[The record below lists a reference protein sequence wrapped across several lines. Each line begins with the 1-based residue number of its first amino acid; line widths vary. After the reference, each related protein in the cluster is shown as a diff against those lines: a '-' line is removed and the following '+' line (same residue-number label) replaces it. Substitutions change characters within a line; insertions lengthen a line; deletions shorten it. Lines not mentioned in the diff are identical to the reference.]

1 MAPRSTES
9 MRADDVQDPVR
20 DGAVE
25 SVDPAGHEEVHT
37 LRDGGRIL
45 VRSLQPGDRDEIAA
59 GYEQLSPESRRLR
72 FFNAPNHL
80 SERLLDYLT
89 DVDGVNR
96 VALVARAIDEPGT
109 PGVAVAR
116 YARDHRDPTTA
127 EAAVTVLDTHRNR
140 GIATIL
146 LASLL
151 DQAVANDI
159 TTFTASVMWENTML
173 LDSLREFG
181 AVVVADEPGIAAV
194 SVDLPRNSEEFAGST
209 LQQTLHTIAE
219 RLGRRP

>member
-1 MAPRSTES
+1 
-9 MRADDVQDPVR
+9 MRADELQYPLGDR
-20 DGAVE
+20 IGE
-25 SVDPAGHEEVHT
+25 SVDPTGHEEVHT
-37 LRDGGRIL
+37 LRDGGRIV
-45 VRSLQPGDRDEIAA
+45 VRPLQPGDRDEIAA
-59 GYEQLSPESRRLR
+59 GYEKLSPESRRLR

-96 VALVARAIDEPGT
+96 VALVATALDEPGA

-116 YARDHRDPTTA
+116 YARDHHDPTTA

-159 TTFTASVMWENTML
+159 TTFTASVMWENKLL
-173 LDSLREFG
+173 LDALREFG

-194 SVDLPRNSEEFAGST
+194 SVDLPHDANEFAGST
-209 LQQTLHTIAE
+209 LQRMLHIIAA
-219 RLGRRP
+219 RFGRRP

>member
-1 MAPRSTES
+1 
-9 MRADDVQDPVR
+9 MRGDDMQDPAS
-20 DGAVE
+20 DGVAE
-25 SVDPAGHEEVHT
+25 SVGPTGPEEIHT

-59 GYEQLSPESRRLR
+59 GYEQLSLASRRLR

-96 VALVARAIDEPGT
+96 VALVATALDEPGA

-116 YARDHRDPTTA
+116 YARDHNDPTTA
-127 EAAVTVLDTHRNR
+127 EAAVTVLDTYRNR

-173 LDSLREFG
+173 LNSLREFG

-194 SVDLPRNSEEFAGST
+194 RVDLPQDAKEFAGST
-209 LQQTLHTIAE
+209 LQRMLQTIAA
-219 RLGRRP
+219 RFGRSP

>member
-1 MAPRSTES
+1 
-9 MRADDVQDPVR
+9 MRADDGDDSVP
-20 DGAVE
+20 AV
-25 SVDPAGHEEVHT
+25 DLQQPDAGDHARVHT
-37 LRDGGRIL
+37 LRDGARLL
-45 VRSLQPGDRDEIAA
+45 VRSLQPGDRDEIAD

-72 FFNAPNHL
+72 FFNAPEHL

-89 DVDGVNR
+89 DVDGVDR

-146 LASLL
+146 LTSLV
-151 DQAVANDI
+151 DEAVANGI
-159 TTFTASVMWENTML
+159 TTFTASVMWENKAL
-173 LDSLREFG
+173 LDGLREYG
-181 AVVVADEPGIAAV
+181 AVVVPDEPGVAAV
-194 SVDLPRNSEEFAGST
+194 SVGLPHDATAFVGST
-209 LQQTLHTIAE
+209 LQQVLHTVAA
-219 RLGRRP
+219 RLGR

>member
-1 MAPRSTES
+1 
-9 MRADDVQDPVR
+9 MRAD
-20 DGAVE
+20 AVD
-25 SVDPAGHEEVHT
+25 DPAVGKVAESAGPTAHETVHT

-45 VRSLQPGDRDEIAA
+45 VRALQPADRDEIAA
-59 GYEQLSPESRRLR
+59 GYEQLSPASRRLR

-96 VALVARAIDEPGT
+96 VALVARAIDEPGA
-109 PGVAVAR
+109 PGVAIAR
-116 YARDHRDPTTA
+116 YARDHRDPTAA

-146 LASLL
+146 LTSLV

-159 TTFTASVMWENTML
+159 TTFTASVMWENKML
-173 LDSLREFG
+173 LDSLRVYG
-181 AVVVADEPGIAAV
+181 AVVVADEPGVAAV
-194 SVDLPRNSEEFAGST
+194 SVDLPHHAEKFVGSP
-209 LQQTLHTIAE
+209 LHKMLHTVAA
-219 RLGRRP
+219 RFDRRP